1 MTTIANNSEIKFRT
15 KFDIVTD
22 ENRSEINFVFREFFK
37 ETPED
42 AYDVLWELTYGSERA
57 LKEAEKLGIPNE
69 KIQLFRNEL
78 RSQYE
83 KREEL
88 PTPWLFGKV
97 SDAFEELKKKSDEIV
112 AYIVHQHIVESLYIE
127 GFDRTLFLLS
137 NAEEKN
143 YFGGIRSLRFSKE
156 EAAYLKTFHAEIGKL
171 AKAMYEE
178 KLGIKVEPLTAEAL
192 AETDFKV
199 EDTKIS
205 ETVVAEPEAKDD
217 IEAKISETAESIV
230 EEVFEEI
237 KEPHEEEEEAEY
249 PYKPLTVYDILVNE
263 ELFANFVY
271 EGNDLN
277 ALAKLATLGVDLNEV
292 YERRNEILTIL
303 NFNK

>member
-57 LKEAEKLGIPNE
+57 LKEAKELGIPNE

-78 RSQYE
+78 RYQYE
-83 KREEL
+83 QRNEL

-112 AYIVHQHIVESLYIE
+112 AYIVHQKIVEALYIE
-127 GFDRTLFLLS
+127 DFDRTLFLLS
-137 NAEEKN
+137 NAEENN
-143 YFGGIRSLRFSKE
+143 YFGGFRSLRFSKE
-156 EAAYLKTFHAEIGKL
+156 EATYLKPFHAEIGKL

-178 KLGIKVEPLTAEAL
+178 KAGAKELVEETQTETELKVEE
-192 AETDFKV
+192 AET
-199 EDTKIS
+199 S
-205 ETVVAEPEAKDD
+205 ETVMAEPEAKADS
-217 IEAKISETAESIV
+217 EEKLSETVEFVV
-230 EEVFEEI
+230 EEAFEEI
-237 KEPHEEEEEAEY
+237 KEPHEEEEAEY
-249 PYKPLTVYDILVNE
+249 PYKPLTVYDILLNE
-263 ELFANFVY
+263 EMFAEFVY
-271 EGNDLN
+271 DNDLN
-277 ALAKLATLGVDLNEV
+277 ALAKIATLGVDLNEV
-292 YERRNEILTIL
+292 FERRSEILTIL